1 MRVYLDLCCFNRPY
15 DDQTQGRIR
24 LETEA
29 KLILQQKIR
38 DAECELVWSAI
49 LDFENSKNP
58 FEEHMMAIHQ
68 WRKLAV
74 HTVMADESVVNLARS
89 IMTFGMGEYDA
100 LHVAC
105 AIKGGVGLFVS
116 TDDRLLKRLR
126 QMAEITAML
135 PGEAIAFLENWYEN

>member
-29 KLILQQKIR
+29 KLILQQKVR
-38 DAECELVWSAI
+38 DAECELVWSSI

-74 HTVMADESVVNLARS
+74 RVVVAYKGVLDRARF
-89 IMTFGMGEYDA
+89 IMTFGVGEFDA

-105 AIKGGVGLFVS
+105 AIEGNAGIFVT

-126 QMAEITAML
+126 QMGGISAML
-135 PGEAIAFLENWYEN
+135 PGDAIAFLEGWYEN